1 MRSRSYTRQLLGL
14 VGWFLLVYATAA
26 IGAVASIQAVSFYL
40 QLTRPAWAPPAW
52 VFGPVWTALYALMAM
67 AAWLVWRG
75 PGRARGALTLFV
87 IQLAANALWSWLFFV
102 WHIGAYAFIEML
114 LLVVLIVA
122 TLAAFW
128 RVSRLAAALLL
139 PYLAWV
145 LFAAMLTWS
154 VWRNNP
160 GLLG

>member
-1 MRSRSYTRQLLGL
+1 MRPRSYTRQLLGL
-14 VGWFLLVYATAA
+14 VGWFLFVYATAT

-52 VFGPVWTALYALMAM
+52 AFGPVWTALYALMAM
-67 AAWLVWRG
+67 AAWLVWRS
-75 PGRARGALTLFV
+75 PGRSRGALTLFV

-102 WHIGAYAFIEML
+102 WHIGAYAFIEV

-122 TLAAFW
+122 TLAEFW

-160 GLLG
+160 GFLG